1 MTMAISRAQLVKEL
15 LPGLNAIFTEEYAR
29 YNKPVYK
36 MKSVYGKYR
45 IYKSLDGVTTT
56 LAKNLTKEAATGMM
70 KLLEE
75 DDE

>member
-1 MTMAISRAQLVKEL
+1 MMAISRAELLKEL
-15 LPGLNAIFTEEYAR
+15 MPGLNALFDKTYDS
-29 YNKPVYK
+29 YNKPKYK
-36 MKSVYGKYR
+36 MRCVYGKYR
-45 IYKSLDGVTTT
+45 IYKSFRGVTTT